1 MSFGEFM
8 ALAVVV
14 GGICAVF
21 AMLTEAYKAKMRFK
35 EREMEFRLAQQDRPV
50 TTTQPQQGVMLE
62 ERLRVLERIATDRK
76 QSLSDE
82 IDALRPGLE
91 KVQ

>member
-21 AMLTEAYKAKMRFK
+21 AMLTEAYKAKMRYK
-35 EREMEFRLAQQDRPV
+35 EREMEFRLAQQDRPA
-50 TTTQPQQGVMLE
+50 TAAQAPQGAMLE

-82 IDALRPGLE
+82 IEALRTGLE